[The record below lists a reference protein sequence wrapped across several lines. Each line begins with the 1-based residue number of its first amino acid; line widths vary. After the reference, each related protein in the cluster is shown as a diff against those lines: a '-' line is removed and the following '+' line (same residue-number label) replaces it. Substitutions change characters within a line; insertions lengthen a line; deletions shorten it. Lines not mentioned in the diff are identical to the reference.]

1 MLILRTMA
9 GNSGRAVPA
18 DGPQPP
24 RSRWWA
30 ADRMRVSDAEREDVI
45 SQLCD
50 RYAEGRLSH
59 DTLDERVG
67 YVLRVQHRRDLAV
80 VLADLPSQ
88 RRLGSTVA
96 ACWRR
101 GRAALSGAL
110 HAARHGA
117 ATPVL
122 VFPAGEQRRFT
133 IGRDDGCDMVLGDPT
148 VSRWHAGLQ
157 RDGTG
162 WLLDDL
168 GSTNGTRLNGWR
180 VRACVPVRSG
190 DLVSFGAVTFVVGQ
204 PAAGRGTLG
213 TL

>member
-1 MLILRTMA
+1 MA
-9 GNSGRAVPA
+9 GN
-18 DGPQPP
+18 PQLPR
-24 RSRWWA
+24 RSRWRA
-30 ADRMRVSDAEREDVI
+30 ADRMRVSDAEREHVI

-67 YVLRVQHRRDLAV
+67 FALRVQHRRDLAD
-80 VLADLPSQ
+80 VLADLPS
-88 RRLGSTVA
+88 RRWLGSSVA
-96 ACWRR
+96 ACWQR

-110 HAARHGA
+110 PRLRRPAAA
-117 ATPVL
+117 AMPVL

-133 IGRDDGCDMVLGDPT
+133 IGRDNRCDMVLGDPT
-148 VSRWHAGLQ
+148 VSRWHAGL
-157 RDGTG
+157 RREGTG

-180 VRACVPVRSG
+180 VRAWVPVRAG